1 MMRLMVRMKIEIM
14 AIIMFIISSSL
25 SSLWSLSIVA
35 LWPSSSSAAAAAAA
49 AIAVALDHHHHNHHH
64 HHHQL
69 YHCHHL
75 QQRQQQLQLQQYRY
89 HHNHRHH
96 QQHNRHHHYHLSIS
110 SQWLI
115 DAHLLHWKPSDYQ
128 SQSAITNV
136 CPLQEN
142 VAYTSSTMSRADFKL
157 TSWTNTIVFTF
168 ANSCRRGPVC
178 IATNNAVKPNRFPL
192 DLIDGRVFL
201 PQTSYESL

>member
-25 SSLWSLSIVA
+25 SSLWSLSIIA
-35 LWPSSSSAAAAAAA
+35 LWPSSSAAAAA

-115 DAHLLHWKPSDYQ
+115 DAHLLHLKPTDYQ

-136 CPLQEN
+136 CSLQEN
-142 VAYTSSTMSRADFKL
+142 VACTSRTMSRADL
-157 TSWTNTIVFTF
+157 
-168 ANSCRRGPVC
+168 
-178 IATNNAVKPNRFPL
+178 
-192 DLIDGRVFL
+192 
-201 PQTSYESL
+201 